1 MSEKESALKRIALA
15 GIGAVAKGV
24 ECVDE
29 FISGK
34 GRECMDEL
42 VEKGRAVFRDGM
54 EAGGD
59 LQQKAQQKFD
69 EFCEACRREKTDVD
83 LDSMTPEERAALLE
97 KLMNM
102 QKAAKP
108 DESAQDKPT
117 QDENTDSAE
126 GGE

>member
-1 MSEKESALKRIALA
+1 
-15 GIGAVAKGV
+15 
-24 ECVDE
+24 
-29 FISGK
+29 
-34 GRECMDEL
+34 MDEL

-69 EFCEACRREKTDVD
+69 EFCEACRREKPDVD

-102 QKAAKP
+102 QKTAKP
-108 DESAQDKPT
+108 DESAQDKPA
-117 QDENTDSAE
+117 QDENTDSAA

>member
-69 EFCEACRREKTDVD
+69 EFCEACRREKPDVD
-83 LDSMTPEERAALLE
+83 LDSMTPEDRAAG
-97 KLMNM
+97 
-102 QKAAKP
+102 KA
-108 DESAQDKPT
+108 DEH
-117 QDENTDSAE
+117 AE
-126 GGE
+126 GREAGRVRAG